1 MPNKFLAKRHNR
13 GDAESM
19 NGILSLILFL
29 FTVPLWSD
37 VLMGMEDDLLRASA
51 RNNYRMV
58 EILLK
63 EGTDIHCREPKSG
76 FTPLHIGARNGHYGI
91 VEILLQYGA
100 NPNKKDIEYGFSPLL
115 VATFHG
121 NHSIAKLLL
130 DKGANPN
137 EQESKSGNT
146 ALHIASQK
154 GYLDIVKLLIDRKAD
169 HSIKNSRGK
178 NFLDKAHPIV
188 RDYFKGI
195 TIANSSKSISEGCR
209 ALILDLNEVGF
220 SSEEMSRKGQGIFF
234 ERIYLAYNN
243 QANFLNCLN
252 YFLDNDSEKY
262 YWISLFL
269 FDEEYTNLRY
279 FSLARDVLQ
288 KGIEQGEDK
297 SIAVSMN
304 FIYGLSYWRENN
316 RKDAKPYFE
325 KAYELSTKFPGTI
338 PALSLDE
345 KVEIDKFMGFTE

>member
-1 MPNKFLAKRHNR
+1 MRHNPIEN
-13 GDAESM
+13 APM
-19 NGILSLILFL
+19 NGILCFVILL
-29 FTVPLWSD
+29 FAYPLWSD
-37 VLMGMEDDLLRASA
+37 VLVGMEDDLLRSSA

-76 FTPLHIGARNGHYGI
+76 FTPLHIASRNGHYGI

-100 NPNKKDIEYGFSPLL
+100 NPNKKDIEFGFTPLL

-137 EQESKSGNT
+137 EQETKSGNT
-146 ALHIASQK
+146 PLHIASQK
-154 GYLDIVKLLIDRKAD
+154 GYLDIVKLLIEKKAD

-178 NFLDKAHPIV
+178 NFLDKAHPVV
-188 RDYFKGI
+188 RDYYKGI
-195 TIANSSKSISEGCR
+195 TIANSEKSISEGCR

-220 SSEEMSRKGQGIFF
+220 SSEELSRKGQGIFF
-234 ERIYLAYNN
+234 ERIYLAYSNKP
-243 QANFLNCLN
+243 NFLSCLN
-252 YFLDNDSEKY
+252 YFLDKDSEKY
-262 YWISLFL
+262 YWIGLFL

-279 FSLARDVLQ
+279 FNIARDVLQ

-297 SIAVSMN
+297 STAVSMN
-304 FIYGLSYWRENN
+304 FIYGLSFWRENN
-316 RKDAKPYFE
+316 KKEAKPYFE